1 MYNSNTIIKLLGVTY
16 DDIVMNDGDDDVVG
30 TVDDDDDDND
40 ASVVVVVAV
49 VDRLR
54 RNMLFQKSVAIVRPG

>member
-1 MYNSNTIIKLLGVTY
+1 MIKLLGVTY
-16 DDIVMNDGDDDVVG
+16 DIVMNGDDDVVG

-40 ASVVVVVAV
+40 ASAVVVVAV